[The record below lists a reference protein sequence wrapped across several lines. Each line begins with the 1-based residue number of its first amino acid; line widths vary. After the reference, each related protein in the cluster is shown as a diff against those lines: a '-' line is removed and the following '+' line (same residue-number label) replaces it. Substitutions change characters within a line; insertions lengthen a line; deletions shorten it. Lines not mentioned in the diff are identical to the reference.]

1 MASGDTLVTFFPQHN
16 EPPASIYATLDLRNV
31 HPVLDFDAT
40 ADEEAAFS
48 AILPRN
54 YAGGGI
60 TATLY
65 VAGSTATSGNVVF
78 QAAFERIGVV
88 QDMDADS
95 FAAFNTSGAV
105 TVSGT
110 SGIPVAVTITFT
122 DGAQMDSVAAGELFR
137 FKIRRDADDT
147 SGTDSMT
154 GDAEVR
160 AVELK
165 ET

>member
-1 MASGDTLVTFFPQHN
+1 MASGETLVTFLPQHN
-16 EPPASIYATLDLRNV
+16 EPPAANYMTLDLRNN
-31 HPVLDFDAT
+31 HPVLDADAT
-40 ADEEAAFS
+40 TDEEAVFS

-65 VAGSTATSGNVVF
+65 VAGSTATSGNIVF

-105 TVSGT
+105 AGT
-110 SGIPVAVTITFT
+110 SGIPVAATITFT
-122 DGAQMDSVAAGELFR
+122 NGAQMGSVAAGELFR

-147 SGTDSMT
+147 SGTDNMT

-160 AVELK
+160 GIELK